1 VYLFADQLGVPLPAT
16 PALLAVGALAAVGQ
30 MNGPLA
36 LALSVAACVLADV
49 IWYGLGR
56 ARGAGVLRLLCKI
69 SLERDSCVRR
79 TQQLFVRYG
88 VRVLIIARWVPGLG
102 TVAAPLAGI
111 VGVGIPRFIAYS
123 SLGALLWVG
132 TWIGLG
138 YLAGDAMPQV
148 SDQAGRLGGAAVVVL
163 AVAVL
168 GYIAVKAIRKRR
180 FVRGLRI
187 ARITPD
193 QLKREIDAGEPRM
206 IVDLRSEIDIADA
219 PYVIPGAL
227 RIAPEDLERRHAE
240 IPRDRDVIVYCS

>member
-1 VYLFADQLGVPLPAT
+1 
-16 PALLAVGALAAVGQ
+16 
-30 MNGPLA
+30 M

-79 TQQLFVRYG
+79 TQEMFVRYG

-102 TVAAPLAGI
+102 TVAAPLAGM
-111 VGVGIPRFIAYS
+111 VGVGIPRFMAYS
-123 SLGALLWVG
+123 GLGALLWVG

-138 YLAGDAMPQV
+138 YLAGDAMQHV
-148 SDQAGRLGGAAVVVL
+148 SDRAALVGRAAVVVV

-187 ARITPD
+187 ARITPEE
-193 QLKREIDAGEPRM
+193 LKREIDSGVPTM

-227 RIAPEDLERRHAE
+227 RIAPEDLEQRHAE

>member
-1 VYLFADQLGVPLPAT
+1 M
-16 PALLAVGALAAVGQ
+16 AVGALAAVGQ
-30 MNGPLA
+30 INGVLM
-36 LALSVAACVLADV
+36 LTLSVAACVLADV

-56 ARGAGVLRLLCKI
+56 ARGADVLRLLCKI

-79 TQQLFVRYG
+79 TQELFVRYG
-88 VRVLIIARWVPGLG
+88 VRALIIARWVPGLG
-102 TVAAPLAGI
+102 TVAAPLAGM
-111 VGVGIPRFIAYS
+111 VGVGIPRFMAYS
-123 SLGALLWVG
+123 AIGALLWVG

-138 YLAGDAMPQV
+138 YLAGDAMQHV
-148 SDQAGRLGGAAVVVL
+148 SDQARLVGRVAVVVV

-168 GYIAVKAIRKRR
+168 GYIVVKAIRKRR

-187 ARITPD
+187 ARITPED
-193 QLKREIDAGEPRM
+193 LKREIDSGVPRM

-227 RIAPEDLERRHAE
+227 RIAPEDLEQRHAE